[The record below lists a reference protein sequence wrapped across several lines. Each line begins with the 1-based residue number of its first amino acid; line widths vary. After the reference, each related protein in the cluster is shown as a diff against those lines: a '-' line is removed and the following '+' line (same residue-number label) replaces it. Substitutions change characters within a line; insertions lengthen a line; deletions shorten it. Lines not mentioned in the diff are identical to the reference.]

1 MTKQGRKPP
10 TPLSQHEAAL
20 VSGAAYVV
28 QAQDMYGNTMSVEE
42 FMDRQVAMLNDAS
55 LNPHDFYSPGFN
67 SDKPNIYRRG

>member
-1 MTKQGRKPP
+1 
-10 TPLSQHEAAL
+10 
-20 VSGAAYVV
+20 V

-55 LNPHDFYSPGFN
+55 LDPHDFYSPGFN